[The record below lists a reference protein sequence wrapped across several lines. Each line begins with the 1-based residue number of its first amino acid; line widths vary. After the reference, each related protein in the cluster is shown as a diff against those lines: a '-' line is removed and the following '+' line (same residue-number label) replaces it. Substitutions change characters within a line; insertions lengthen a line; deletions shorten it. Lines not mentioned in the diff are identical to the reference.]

1 MFARLFLLFTTT
13 SLLEIFI
20 LVKVGG
26 ILGAWPT
33 IGLVIVTALVG
44 SSLVRSQ
51 GIQTMFK
58 VQQRMNQG
66 EMPGQQLVEGM
77 MLVIAGVL
85 LVTPGFVT
93 DFLGLMLLQPSIRA
107 HLAKAAMSK
116 LQVQMVT
123 PAAGFQGGFNGHF
136 DPRTHSQGSPFSTD
150 INDGPAQDASKAKG
164 STIEGEYERKE

>member
-1 MFARLFLLFTTT
+1 MFARLFLLFTAT

-26 ILGAWPT
+26 FLGAWPT
-33 IGLVIVTALVG
+33 VGLVIVTALVG

-58 VQQRMNQG
+58 VQERMNQG

-93 DFLGLMLLQPSIRA
+93 DFLGLMLLQPNVRA
-107 HLAKAAMSK
+107 HLAKGAMSK
-116 LQVQMVT
+116 FQLQMMS
-123 PAAGFQGGFNGHF
+123 PGAGFQGGFQSYDGNETASPF
-136 DPRTHSQGSPFSTD
+136 NAQGS
-150 INDGPAQDASKAKG
+150 AQPPRHSDKG
-164 STIEGEYERKE
+164 STIEGEFERKE